1 MAAGLREPVI
11 VEAVRTP
18 IGKRDGV
25 FKDVRPDD
33 LGVIAVQEVLR
44 RTQIDPQLIGDLVV
58 GCVTQRG
65 EQGGNIARLIA
76 LTAGLPITVA
86 GTTINRLCG
95 SGQQAVVFGAQEIA
109 TGTADV
115 VMAGGVESMTREPMG
130 SDMDKPMNPKLT
142 QLYEVVMQ
150 GESAERIADKWDI
163 SRKELDEFSLESHR
177 KCARAQDEGRFDGQI
192 VPVEVE
198 LEVEGQKQKVT
209 VTQDEGVR
217 RDTSLEKMAT
227 LKPAFRPDGVITAGN
242 SSQISDGAAMLLL
255 MTRQKAKEL
264 GLTPRAR
271 LLGTAVVGVDPTIML
286 TGPIPATQMVLEK
299 TGLSLND
306 IDLIEINE
314 AFASVP
320 IAWGRELD
328 VDWEKVN
335 VNGGAIA
342 HGHPLGATGA
352 ILFTKILYEL
362 ERQDK
367 QLGLVTM
374 CIGFGQGIATV
385 IERIS

>member
-1 MAAGLREPVI
+1 MAMNPREPVI

-18 IGKRDGV
+18 IGKKEGA

-33 LGVIAVQEVLR
+33 LSVVVVQEVLR
-44 RTQIDPQLIGDLVV
+44 RTKLEPPLIEDVV
-58 GCVTQRG
+58 LGCVTQRG
-65 EQGGNIARLIA
+65 EQGGNVARLIA
-76 LTAGLPITVA
+76 LTAGLPVTVG
-86 GTTINRLCG
+86 GTTVNRLCG
-95 SGQQAVVFGAQEIA
+95 SGQQAVVFAAHEIA
-109 TGTADV
+109 MGVADV
-115 VMAGGVESMTREPMG
+115 VLAGGVESMTREPMG
-130 SDMDKPMNPKLT
+130 SDIDKPLNPRLLKR
-142 QLYEVVMQ
+142 YEIVWQ
-150 GESAERIADKWDI
+150 GESAERIAEKWGI
-163 SRKELDEFSLESHR
+163 SRRELDEFSLESHR
-177 KCARAQDEGRFDGQI
+177 KLARAQDEGHFDSQI

-198 LEVEGQKQKVT
+198 IEGQRKT

-217 RDTSLEKMAT
+217 RDTSLEKLSQLA
-227 LKPAFRPDGVITAGN
+227 PSFRPDGKITAGN
-242 SSQISDGAAMLLL
+242 SSQISDGAAMLLM

-264 GLTPRAR
+264 GLKPRAR

-286 TGPIPATQMVLEK
+286 TGPIPATQKVLEK
-299 TGLSLND
+299 TDLSLKTL
-306 IDLIEINE
+306 DLIEINE

-352 ILFTKILYEL
+352 ILFTKILHEL

-385 IERIS
+385 IERI

>member
-1 MAAGLREPVI
+1 MAMNPREPVI

-18 IGKRDGV
+18 IGKKEGV

-33 LGVIAVQEVLR
+33 LGVIVVQEVLK
-44 RTQIDPQLIGDLVV
+44 RTGIDPQLIEDVV
-58 GCVTQRG
+58 LGCVTQRG
-65 EQGGNIARLIA
+65 EQGGNVARLIA
-76 LTAGLPITVA
+76 LTAGLPVTVG
-86 GTTINRLCG
+86 GTTVNRLCG
-95 SGQQAVVFGAQEIA
+95 SGQQAVVFAAQEVA
-109 TGTADV
+109 LGVADV
-115 VMAGGVESMTREPMG
+115 VLAGGVESMTREPMG
-130 SDMDKPMNPKLT
+130 SDIDKPLNPKL
-142 QLYEVVMQ
+142 LKMYEIVWQ
-150 GESAERIADKWDI
+150 GESAERIAEKWGI
-163 SRKELDEFSLESHR
+163 SRRELDEYSLESHR
-177 KCARAQDEGRFDGQI
+177 KLARAQDEGRLDSQI

-198 LEVEGQKQKVT
+198 IEGQKKT
-209 VTQDEGVR
+209 ITQDEGLR
-217 RDTSLEKMAT
+217 RDTSLEKLAQ
-227 LKPAFRPDGVITAGN
+227 LAPSFRPDGKITAGN
-242 SSQISDGAAMLLL
+242 SSQISDGAAMLLIT
-255 MTRQKAKEL
+255 TRQKAKEL

-271 LLGTAVVGVDPTIML
+271 ILGTAVVGVDPTIML
-286 TGPIPATQMVLEK
+286 TGPIPATQRVLEK
-299 TGLSLND
+299 TDLTLGA

-352 ILFTKILYEL
+352 ILFTKMLYEL

-367 QLGLVTM
+367 QLGLITM

-385 IERIS
+385 IERL

>member
-1 MAAGLREPVI
+1 MAMNPREPVI

-18 IGKRDGV
+18 IGKKEGA

-33 LGVIAVQEVLR
+33 LGVIVVQEVLK
-44 RTQIDPQLIGDLVV
+44 RTAIHPPLIEDLVL

-65 EQGGNIARLIA
+65 EQGGNVARLIA
-76 LTAGLPITVA
+76 LTAGLPITVG
-86 GTTINRLCG
+86 GTTVNRLCG
-95 SGQQAVVFGAQEIA
+95 SGQQAVVFAAHEVAMGV
-109 TGTADV
+109 ADV
-115 VMAGGVESMTREPMG
+115 VLAGGVESMTREPMG
-130 SDMDKPMNPKLT
+130 SDIDKPLNPKL
-142 QLYEVVMQ
+142 LKMYEIVWQ
-150 GESAERIADKWDI
+150 GESAERIAEKWGI
-163 SRKELDEFSLESHR
+163 SRRELDEFSLESHR
-177 KCARAQDEGRFDGQI
+177 KLARAQDEGRFDAQI

-198 LEVEGQKQKVT
+198 IEGQKET
-209 VTQDEGVR
+209 ITQDEGVR
-217 RDTSLEKMAT
+217 RDTSLEKLAQ
-227 LKPAFRPDGVITAGN
+227 LAPSFRPDGKITAGN
-242 SSQISDGAAMLLL
+242 SSQISDGASLLLL

-271 LLGTAVVGVDPTIML
+271 LLGTAVVGVDPTLML
-286 TGPIPATQMVLEK
+286 TGPIPATQKVLEK
-299 TGLSLND
+299 TDLSLKS

-352 ILFTKILYEL
+352 ILFTKMLHEL

-367 QLGLVTM
+367 QLGLITM

-385 IERIS
+385 IERI

>member
-1 MAAGLREPVI
+1 MAINPREPVI

-18 IGKRDGV
+18 IGRKEGA

-33 LGVIAVQEVLR
+33 LAAVAVQEILK
-44 RTQIDPQLIGDLVV
+44 RTGIDPQLIEDVV
-58 GCVTQRG
+58 LGCVTQRG

-76 LTAGLPITVA
+76 LTAGLPVTTA
-86 GTTINRLCG
+86 GTSVNRLCG
-95 SGQQAVVFGAQEIA
+95 SGQQAVVFAAQEVA
-109 TGTADV
+109 MGVVDV
-115 VMAGGVESMTREPMG
+115 VLGGGVESMTREPMG
-130 SDMDKPMNPKLT
+130 SDMDKPLNPKLT
-142 QLYEVVMQ
+142 GMYEIVWQ
-150 GESAERIADKWDI
+150 GESAERIADRWGI
-163 SRKELDEFSLESHR
+163 SRRELDEFSLESH
-177 KCARAQDEGRFDGQI
+177 KKLARAQDEGRLDSQIAPVDVDGQ
-192 VPVEVE
+192 
-198 LEVEGQKQKVT
+198 T

-217 RDTSLEKMAT
+217 RDSSLEKLAS
-227 LKPAFRPDGVITAGN
+227 LAPAFRPDGKITAGN
-242 SSQISDGAAMLLL
+242 SSQISDGAAMLLIT
-255 MTRQKAKEL
+255 TRQKAKEL
-264 GLTPRAR
+264 GLKPRAQ
-271 LLGTAVVGVDPTIML
+271 LLGTAVTGVDPTIML
-286 TGPIPATQMVLEK
+286 TGPIPTTQKVLEK
-299 TGLSLND
+299 TGLSLGD

-352 ILFTKILYEL
+352 ILLTKTLYEL

-385 IERIS
+385 IERI